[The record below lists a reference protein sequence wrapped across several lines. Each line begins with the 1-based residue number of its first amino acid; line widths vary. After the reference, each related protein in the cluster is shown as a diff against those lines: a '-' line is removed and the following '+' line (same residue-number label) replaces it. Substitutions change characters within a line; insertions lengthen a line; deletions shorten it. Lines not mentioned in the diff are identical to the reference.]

1 MATPLPNLLLS
12 HRKRSAL
19 SQEDMA
25 FLLGTRGGSK
35 VSRYERFKR
44 GPNLETVLAYE
55 AIFGKPA
62 SQLFAGQYREV
73 ENSMGER
80 VRVLIHKT
88 KRQKTGTYDEEEARS
103 LGAILAPAIE
113 VIFKTTMKYKKPP
126 YQRVLAI
133 VHCRAGD
140 SVSATCS
147 MESSSSGTGVAR
159 CSAGT

>member
-73 ENSMGER
+73 ENSLLER

-88 KRQKTGTYDEEEARS
+88 KRQKQGPMVKRKLEVLE
-103 LGAILAPAIE
+103 AILARQS
-113 VIFKTTMKYKKPP
+113 K
-126 YQRVLAI
+126 
-133 VHCRAGD
+133 
-140 SVSATCS
+140 
-147 MESSSSGTGVAR
+147 
-159 CSAGT
+159 